1 MPPSPTTLPPRI
13 KDCPSSGTGVH
24 KWIFHAACVL
34 DKAGY
39 ADADIEEWIGKHSS
53 RRLQTGE
60 VQNALKT
67 IRNSV
72 VKVRPRWP
80 FPNPIDTK
88 RIANLGGG
96 MDALVNSSMVECA
109 NAGEAL
115 QQLFEGDP
123 LLCIGLSS
131 REFATKPR
139 TLWNPSRYQFI
150 VPSPMSDKWGE
161 TQAGKR
167 SQHTLSNTGPRHY
180 LVVEFD
186 EGSHDSH
193 ASVIQHLAFHAPLCM
208 AVDSGGKSI
217 HAWFDV
223 REWSEAATRKFF
235 QLACQLGADPA
246 TWTKSQFVR
255 MPQGRRANGNLQKII
270 HFNPPKYAPF

>member
-1 MPPSPTTLPPRI
+1 MPTTLPPRI
-13 KDCPSSGTGVH
+13 KNCPSSGAGVH
-24 KWIFHAACVL
+24 RWIFHAVCVL

-39 ADADIEEWIGKHSS
+39 ADADIEEWVGKHSS
-53 RRLQTGE
+53 RSLQPGE

-67 IRNSV
+67 IRNSI

-96 MDALVNSSMVECA
+96 MDALRRTSVVECA
-109 NAGEAL
+109 DAGDAL

-123 LLCIGLSS
+123 LLCCGLDS
-131 REFATKPR
+131 REFATEP
-139 TLWNPSRYQFI
+139 LSRWINLSQLQFI

-193 ASVIQHLAFHAPLCM
+193 ASIIQHLAAAMPLCM

-223 REWSEAATRKFF
+223 RERSEASTRRFF

>member
-1 MPPSPTTLPPRI
+1 MLTTLPPQI
-13 KDCPSSGTGVH
+13 KNCPPSGTGVH

-39 ADADIEEWIGKHSS
+39 ADTDIEEWIGKHSS
-53 RRLQTGE
+53 RCLQPGE
-60 VQNALKT
+60 VRNALKT

-72 VKVRPRWP
+72 VAVRPRWP
-80 FPNPIDTK
+80 LPNPIDTK

-96 MDALVNSSMVECA
+96 MEALVDSSAVECTR
-109 NAGEAL
+109 GEEAL
-115 QQLFEGDP
+115 EQLFEGDP
-123 LLCIGLSS
+123 LLCCGLSS
-131 REFATKPR
+131 REFATKAR
-139 TLWNPSRYQFI
+139 TRWNPPDRYQFI
-150 VPSPMSDKWGE
+150 VPSPMLSKWGE
-161 TQAGKR
+161 TQAGRR
-167 SQHTLSNTGPRHY
+167 SQHTLKNTGPRHY

-186 EGSHDSH
+186 EGTHDTH
-193 ASVIQHLAFHAPLCM
+193 ASLIQHLALHAPLCM

-223 REWSEAATRKFF
+223 REWSEVAARRFF

-246 TWTKSQFVR
+246 TWTRSQFVR
-255 MPQGRRANGNLQKII
+255 MPNGRRANGNRQQII

>member
-1 MPPSPTTLPPRI
+1 MPSTTLPPRI

-34 DKAGY
+34 DKAGF
-39 ADADIEEWIGKHSS
+39 ADADIDEWVAKNATRS
-53 RRLQTGE
+53 LQPGE
-60 VQNALKT
+60 VRNALKT

-115 QQLFEGDP
+115 RQLFEGDP
-123 LLCIGLSS
+123 LLCCGLSS

-139 TLWNPSRYQFI
+139 TRWDTPDRLQFV

-186 EGSHDSH
+186 EGTHDSH
-193 ASVIQHLAFHAPLCM
+193 ASLIQHLALHAPLCM

-223 REWSEAATRKFF
+223 KERSEDSTRRFF

-246 TWTKSQFVR
+246 TWTRSQFVR

-270 HFNPPKYAPF
+270 HFNPPNYAPF

>member
-1 MPPSPTTLPPRI
+1 MPTLLPPRI

-34 DKAGY
+34 DKAGF
-39 ADADIEEWIGKHSS
+39 ADADIEEWVGKHSS
-53 RRLQTGE
+53 RRLQPGE
-60 VQNALKT
+60 VRNALKS
-67 IRNSV
+67 IRNSSGEA
-72 VKVRPRWP
+72 RPRWP

-88 RIANLGGG
+88 RIVALGGG

-109 NAGEAL
+109 NAKDAL
-115 QQLFEGDP
+115 EQLFEGDP
-123 LLCIGLSS
+123 LLCIGLNS
-131 REFATKPR
+131 REFATNRR
-139 TLWNPSRYQFI
+139 TLWNPARYQFI
-150 VPSPMSDKWGE
+150 VPSPMLSKWGE

-186 EGSHDSH
+186 EGTHDTH
-193 ASVIQHLAFHAPLCM
+193 ASIIQHLALHAPLCM

-223 REWSEAATRKFF
+223 RGVSEDSTRRFF

>member
-1 MPPSPTTLPPRI
+1 MPATLLPPRI

-34 DKAGY
+34 DKAGF
-39 ADADIEEWIGKHSS
+39 ADADIEEWIGKHSTRS
-53 RRLQTGE
+53 LQPGE
-60 VQNALKT
+60 VRNALKT
-67 IRNSV
+67 IRNSIV
-72 VKVRPRWP
+72 TVRPRWP

-96 MDALVNSSMVECA
+96 MDALVDSSPVRCA
-109 NAGEAL
+109 RAEEAL
-115 QQLFEGDP
+115 EQLFEGDP
-123 LLCIGLSS
+123 LLCCGLNS

-139 TLWNPSRYQFI
+139 TRWDTPDRLQFV

-186 EGSHDSH
+186 EGTHDSH
-193 ASVIQHLAFHAPLCM
+193 ASLIQHLALHAPLCM

-223 REWSEAATRKFF
+223 RERSEVSTRKFF

-246 TWTKSQFVR
+246 TWTRSQFVR
-255 MPQGRRANGNLQKII
+255 MPNGRRANGKLQQII
-270 HFNPPKYAPF
+270 HFSPPNYAPF